1 MRDDCIDHG
10 RSKSLRPEGYWMVA
24 NPYKKP
30 HTIGK
35 HRLVYLEANNLHQD
49 DIAGLC
55 VRHKCDNPRCINP
68 EHLEL
73 GTWGDN
79 NRDRAQRDRS
89 AKTVPSRQKLNSV
102 QVAEIKRRYTK
113 VKPYNKPNP
122 NGVSALAKEFDVDT
136 NVIYK
141 VVRGTYVCNL

>member
-1 MRDDCIDHG
+1 MQDCIDHG
-10 RSKSLRPEGYWMVA
+10 KTKSLRPEGYAMVL
-24 NPYKKP
+24 NPYKEP
-30 HTIGK
+30 RVSSL
-35 HRLVYLEANNLHQD
+35 HRIVYCDANNIHMKES
-49 DIAGLC
+49 AGLC

-68 EHLEL
+68 EHLEV

-79 NRDRAQRDRS
+79 NRDRAQRGRS
-89 AKTVPSRQKLNSV
+89 AKVIPSRQKLNSV

-122 NGVSALAKEFDVDT
+122 NGVTALAKEFNVDT

>member
-1 MRDDCIDHG
+1 M
-10 RSKSLRPEGYWMVA
+10 
-24 NPYKKP
+24 
-30 HTIGK
+30 
-35 HRLVYLEANNLHQD
+35 YLESNNLHQD
-49 DIAGLC
+49 DIVGLC
-55 VRHKCDNPRCINP
+55 VRHKCDNARCINP
-68 EHLEL
+68 DHLEI

-79 NRDRAQRDRS
+79 NRDRAQRGRS

-122 NGVSALAKEFDVDT
+122 NGVSALAKEFNVDT

-141 VVRGTYVCNL
+141 VVRGIYVCNL

>member
-1 MRDDCIDHG
+1 MIGDCIDHG
-10 RSKSLRPEGYWMVA
+10 RTKSLSPEGYLMVV
-24 NPYKKP
+24 NPFKKP
-30 HTIGK
+30 RTTRK
-35 HRLVYLEANNLHQD
+35 HRLVYLESNNLHQD
-49 DIAGLC
+49 DIVGLC
-55 VRHKCDNPRCINP
+55 VRHKCDNARCINP
-68 EHLEL
+68 DHLEI

-79 NRDRAQRDRS
+79 NRDRAQRGRS

-122 NGVSALAKEFDVDT
+122 NGVSALAKEFNVDT

-141 VVRGTYVCNL
+141 VVRGTYVCSD

>member
-1 MRDDCIDHG
+1 MLGDCIDHG
-10 RSKSLRPEGYWMVA
+10 RTKSLSPEGYWMVV
-24 NPYKKP
+24 NPFKKP
-30 HTIGK
+30 RTTRK
-35 HRLVYLEANNLHQD
+35 HRLVYLESNNLHQD
-49 DIAGLC
+49 DIVGLC
-55 VRHKCDNPRCINP
+55 VRHKCDNARCINP
-68 EHLEL
+68 NHLEI

-79 NRDRAQRDRS
+79 NRDRAQRGRS

-122 NGVSALAKEFDVDT
+122 NGVSALAKEFNVDT

-141 VVRGTYVCNL
+141 VVRDTYVCNL

>member
-1 MRDDCIDHG
+1 MIGDCIDHG
-10 RSKSLRPEGYWMVA
+10 RTKSLSPEGYLMVV
-24 NPYKKP
+24 NPFKKP
-30 HTIGK
+30 RTTRK
-35 HRLVYLEANNLHQD
+35 HRLVYLESNNLHQD
-49 DIAGLC
+49 DIVGLC
-55 VRHKCDNPRCINP
+55 VRHKCDNARCINP
-68 EHLEL
+68 DHLEI

-79 NRDRAQRDRS
+79 NRDRAQRGRS

-122 NGVSALAKEFDVDT
+122 NGVSALAKEFNVDT